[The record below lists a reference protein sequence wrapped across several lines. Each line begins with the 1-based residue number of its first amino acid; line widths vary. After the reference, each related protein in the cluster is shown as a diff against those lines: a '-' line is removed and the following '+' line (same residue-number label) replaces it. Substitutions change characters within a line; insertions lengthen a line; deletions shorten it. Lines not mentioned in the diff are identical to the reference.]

1 MKDLACLQG
10 KRQKKEVRRNEKT
23 PGTAVVYEFVA
34 ALACMRSS
42 GIKLGETVCI

>member
-1 MKDLACLQG
+1 MKGLACLQG

-34 ALACMRSS
+34 ALVCMRSS
-42 GIKLGETVCI
+42 GVKLGETVCI